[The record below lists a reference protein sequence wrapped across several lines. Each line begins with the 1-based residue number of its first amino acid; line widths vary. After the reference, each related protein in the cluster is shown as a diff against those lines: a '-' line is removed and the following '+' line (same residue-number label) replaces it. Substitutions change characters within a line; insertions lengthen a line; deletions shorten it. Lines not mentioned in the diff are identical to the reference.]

1 VAPVLIKETDPAL
14 EASRSDQVS
23 DTGAATSL
31 VSPNQLA
38 SSLQMNVPK
47 VYSRDQ
53 ERSKFLT
60 TPYQKNFSVQPT
72 AQTKATAQQQHRLVS
87 AGAEESQSKSFFE
100 RCVNLEYLSKS
111 DSKDFSDFIF
121 SLKDQYN
128 TARYIRQS
136 KSHPVEASKTV
147 RLKRDFKSSLC

>member
-1 VAPVLIKETDPAL
+1 MLVKETDPAL

-38 SSLQMNVPK
+38 SSLQMNAPK

-60 TPYQKNFSVQPT
+60 TPYQKNFSVQPTAPT

-136 KSHPVEASKTV
+136 KSHPVEASKAV

>member
-1 VAPVLIKETDPAL
+1 M
-14 EASRSDQVS
+14 
-23 DTGAATSL
+23 AANHLT
-31 VSPNQLA
+31 
-38 SSLQMNVPK
+38 SSLQMTAPK
-47 VYSRDQ
+47 VFSREQ
-53 ERSKFLT
+53 ERSKLLSAS
-60 TPYQKNFSVQPT
+60 YQKNYGVQPPTST
-72 AQTKATAQQQHRLVS
+72 APTKTAVPQQHKLTAS
-87 AGAEESQSKSFFE
+87 CADELQPKSFFE

-111 DSKDFSDFIF
+111 DSKDFSEFIN